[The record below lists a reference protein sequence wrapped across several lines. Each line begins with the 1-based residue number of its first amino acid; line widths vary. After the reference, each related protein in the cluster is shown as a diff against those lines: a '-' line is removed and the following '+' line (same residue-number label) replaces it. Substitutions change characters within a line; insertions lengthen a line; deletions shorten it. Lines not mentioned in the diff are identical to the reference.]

1 MAQNRKLGRVS
12 SHRKAMLR
20 NLATDVIMYG
30 RIETT
35 ATRAKEVSAIVDE
48 LVTLGK
54 RGDLHARRQAA
65 EVLQNVVDAA
75 TGKTAVQKLFE
86 EVAPKFAGQN
96 GGYTRVLKTYNR
108 KGDNAPMAIIGLG
121 DLTK

>member
-1 MAQNRKLGRVS
+1 MATNRKLGRVS

-20 NLATDVIMYG
+20 NLATDVIMHG
-30 RIETT
+30 KIETT
-35 ATRAKEVSAIVDE
+35 VTRAKEVRSIVDE

-65 EVLQNVVDAA
+65 QVLQDVVDPK
-75 TGKTAVQKLFE
+75 TGKTAVQVLFDD
-86 EVAPKFAGQN
+86 VAPKYADKN

-108 KGDNAPMAIIGLG
+108 KGDNAPMAVIGLF
-121 DLTK
+121 

>member
-30 RIETT
+30 KIETT
-35 ATRAKEVSAIVDE
+35 VTRAKEVRSIVE
-48 LVTLGK
+48 
-54 RGDLHARRQAA
+54 
-65 EVLQNVVDAA
+65 
-75 TGKTAVQKLFE
+75 KLFD
-86 EVAPKFAGQN
+86 EVAPKYADKN

-108 KGDNAPMAIIGLG
+108 KGDNAPMAIIGLF
-121 DLTK
+121 